1 MKNFKFFPIFLI
13 LVILASLSLAPAAL
27 ALDVPEIS
35 SNAAIVINADNG
47 DVLFSK
53 NSDVRIAPAST
64 TKIMTV
70 LLAIEAI
77 NAGEV
82 SLQDQVTASNG
93 IAYDLI
99 DDGSSAGI
107 TAGETMTLESL
118 LYCAMVSSANEACN
132 VIAEYIGGNI
142 PHFIEMMNVRAAE
155 LGCQN
160 THFANTHGL
169 PHDDHYSTAEDFI
182 LITAEAAQHG
192 LFMEIANTPAIE
204 IPATN
209 VSGIRKLYNSNALIC
224 DSSIY
229 GAGYIYDKASGVK
242 TGFTNDA
249 GYCLIST
256 ATNGSINLITAVF
269 GGVPYQRDDG
279 TTGYTNFSDTI
290 TLDEWVFNN
299 FSYQEVLKTSDIV
312 ASAAIAF
319 GNNAD
324 HVNLR
329 AEEVITAL
337 LPNDFDMS
345 QFEKNVTIYE
355 TDDGSELSA
364 PITAGDVLGEVT
376 ISFDGVEYGTVK
388 LVAASSIDLSKAQ
401 YIKNEI
407 NGLVSSTPFK
417 VVVGIILFLILAYI
431 VLVIRYRI
439 LHARHK
445 RAVREAR
452 MRRERAAAAA
462 RAAEAAAQH
471 KPLDHRPTINY
482 YNEEDISAPVT
493 HETKKKAI
501 PEGQSERDYF
511 EEFFRQ
517 KK

>member
-13 LVILASLSLAPAAL
+13 LVILASFSLAPGAL
-27 ALDVPEIS
+27 ALDIPEIS
-35 SNAAIVINADNG
+35 SNTAIVINADTG
-47 DVLFSK
+47 DVLYSK
-53 NSDVRIAPAST
+53 NSDQRLAPAST

-77 NAGEV
+77 NRGEV
-82 SLQDQVTASNG
+82 ALQDQVTASNS
-93 IAYDLI
+93 ISYDLL

-132 VIAEYIGGNI
+132 VIAEYIGGTI
-142 PHFIEMMNVRAAE
+142 PNFIEMMNTRAAE
-155 LGCQN
+155 LGCLN

-169 PHDDHYSTAEDFI
+169 PHDNHYSTAEDFAI
-182 LITAEAAQHG
+182 ITAEAAQHG
-192 LFMEIANTPAIE
+192 LFMEIANTPTIE

-209 VSGIRKLYNSNALIC
+209 VSGIRKLNNSNALIC

-229 GAGYIYDKASGVK
+229 GAGYIYDKASGIK
-242 TGFTNDA
+242 TGFTNAA

-256 ATNGSINLITAVF
+256 ASNGSINLLTCVF
-269 GGVPYQRDDG
+269 GGSTYTKTDG
-279 TTGYTNFSDTI
+279 SVGYSNFADTI

-299 FSYQEVLKTSDIV
+299 FSYQDIIQTSDII
-312 ASAAIAF
+312 ASTAIAF

-337 LPNDFDMS
+337 LPNDFDKS
-345 QFEKNVTIYE
+345 QFAKAVTIYE
-355 TDDGSELSA
+355 SEDEVLSA
-364 PITAGDVLGEVT
+364 PINAGDVLGEVT
-376 ISFDGVEYGTVK
+376 ISFGGVEYGTVK

-401 YIKNEI
+401 YMKNEI
-407 NGLVSSTPFK
+407 NRLTSSTPFK
-417 VVVGIILFLILAYI
+417 VVVGIIVFLILAYI
-431 VLVIRYRI
+431 FLVIRYRI
-439 LHARHK
+439 LHERHK
-445 RAVREAR
+445 RAMREAR
-452 MRRERAAAAA
+452 LRRERAAAAA

-471 KPLDHRPTINY
+471 KPLDHRPTIDFFTDD
-482 YNEEDISAPVT
+482 EPSAPVT
-493 HETKKKAI
+493 YETKKKAI

>member
-1 MKNFKFFPIFLI
+1 MKNFKFLSIFLI
-13 LVILASLSLAPAAL
+13 LVILASLTLAPGAL
-27 ALDVPEIS
+27 ALEIPEIS
-35 SNAAIVINADNG
+35 SNATIVINTDNG
-47 DVLFSK
+47 DVLYSK
-53 NSDVRIAPAST
+53 NSDVRVAPAST

-77 NAGEV
+77 NRGEV
-82 SLQDQVTASNG
+82 SLQDQVTASNS
-93 IAYDLI
+93 ISYDLLE
-99 DDGSSAGI
+99 DGSSAGI
-107 TAGETMTLESL
+107 TAGETMSLESL

-132 VIAEYIGGNI
+132 VIAEYIGGTI
-142 PHFIEMMNVRAAE
+142 PTFIEMMNVRAAE

-169 PHDDHYSTAEDFI
+169 PHDDHYSTAEDFA
-182 LITAEAAQHG
+182 LITAEAASHG
-192 LFMEIANTPAIE
+192 LFMELANTPTIE
-204 IPATN
+204 LPATN
-209 VSGIRKLYNSNALIC
+209 VSGIRKLNNSNALIC

-229 GAGYIYDKASGVK
+229 GSGYIYDKASGIK
-242 TGFTNDA
+242 TGFTNAA

-256 ATNGSINLITAVF
+256 ATNGSINLLTCVF
-269 GGVPYQRDDG
+269 GGVTYTKDDG
-279 TTGYTNFSDTI
+279 TIGYTNFSDTI

-299 FSYQEVLKTSDIV
+299 YSYQDVLTTTDII

-319 GNNAD
+319 GSNSD

-337 LPNDFDMS
+337 LPNDFDIS
-345 QFEKNVTIYE
+345 KVSKNITIYE
-355 TDDGSELSA
+355 PANGAELSA
-364 PITAGDVLGEVT
+364 PIAAGEVLGEVT
-376 ISFDGVEYGTVK
+376 VSFEGIEFGTAK
-388 LVAASSIDLSKAQ
+388 LIAASSIDLSKAQ
-401 YIKNEI
+401 YMKNEI
-407 NGLVSSTPFK
+407 NTLVSSTPFK

-452 MRRERAAAAA
+452 MRRERAAAQA

-482 YNEEDISAPVT
+482 FAEDDIAAPVSR
-493 HETKKKAI
+493 ETKKSAI